1 MMAKKHLPFFDC
13 AYQGFASG
21 DAEKDAAAIRLFVA
35 DGHKV
40 CLAQSFAKNFGLY
53 GERVGAFSVV
63 CEDKEE
69 AARVESQLKVRRT
82 VFHLKHICMATYPS
96 IYLSVHPSIHPFMV
110 SQTSIMLLSH
120 SHKPHFL
127 TGIAHML
134 LLPINL
140 CFIRMTWLF

>member
-1 MMAKKHLPFFDC
+1 LIASFVQVMMAKKHVPFFDC

-63 CEDKEE
+63 CQDKEE
-69 AARVESQLKVRRT
+69 AARVESQLKVRTIDR
-82 VFHLKHICMATYPS
+82 
-96 IYLSVHPSIHPFMV
+96 
-110 SQTSIMLLSH
+110 LL
-120 SHKPHFL
+120 
-127 TGIAHML
+127 
-134 LLPINL
+134 
-140 CFIRMTWLF
+140 